1 MLRGGFSKEYPR
13 ASVVKTA
20 SEIGGQT
27 TNRNEAM
34 EENMRLAKALKT
46 IGLAVAATLAASAL
60 HAQDRI
66 VLKYADQFPLTHTGS
81 KLSAQPFKEQIE
93 ARSEGRIEVQLYP
106 AEQLAKAAGLL
117 DAVRNRVT
125 DIAMVGVVYVSDR
138 MPLTSAVELPGL
150 FTDSVAGSAAFTQLA
165 QNDLLESEYL
175 RNGVRPLFTMVTPP
189 YQLMFARTTQINDIS
204 ELQGVKLRA
213 AGATGELIA
222 SALGAV
228 PVRVPASD
236 LYLALER
243 GTVDGA
249 IYNPPSLFAYKI
261 EEVLSSI
268 TTNASLGTVAF
279 AAFVNEDVWQGL
291 PEDVRA
297 LITEVSTEI
306 GENMAAEFK
315 AQTDGAYERLDE
327 LGIELIE
334 LSPELQEQ
342 FNDRLQTVEAE
353 WIRQMEGRNL
363 PGQQILDTYRSYLS
377 E

>member
-1 MLRGGFSKEYPR
+1 MKITNLLKIAGF
-13 ASVVKTA
+13 
-20 SEIGGQT
+20 
-27 TNRNEAM
+27 
-34 EENMRLAKALKT
+34 
-46 IGLAVAATLAASAL
+46 TLAASFASTML
-60 HAQDRI
+60 HAQEKI
-66 VLKYADQFPLTHTGS
+66 VLKYADQFPLTHAAS
-81 KLSAQPFKEQIE
+81 KLSGQPFKQWLEE
-93 ARSEGRIEVQLYP
+93 RSEGRIEVQIYP

-125 DIAMVGVVYVSDR
+125 DISMVGVVYVSDR

-150 FTDSVAGSAAFTQLA
+150 FSDSVVGSAAFTKLA

-175 RNGVRPLFTMVTPP
+175 RNGVRPLFSMVAPP
-189 YQLMFARTTQINDIS
+189 YQLMFAKKTELNDIA
-204 ELQGVKLRA
+204 ELDGTKLRA

-236 LYLALER
+236 LYLGLER

-279 AAFVNEDVWQGL
+279 VAFINEDVWQGL
-291 PEDVRA
+291 PEDARA
-297 LITEVSTEI
+297 LISEVATEI
-306 GENMAAEFK
+306 GETMAAEFK
-315 AQTDGAYERLDE
+315 KQSDIAYTKLDE
-327 LGIELIE
+327 LGVKLIE
-334 LSPELQEQ
+334 LSPEVVEQ
-342 FNDRLQTVEAE
+342 FNDKLQSVEAE
-353 WIRQMEGRNL
+353 WVKQMEARGL
-363 PGQQILDTYRSYLS
+363 PGQATLDTYRAYLD

>member
-1 MLRGGFSKEYPR
+1 MKITSLFKIAGF
-13 ASVVKTA
+13 
-20 SEIGGQT
+20 
-27 TNRNEAM
+27 
-34 EENMRLAKALKT
+34 
-46 IGLAVAATLAASAL
+46 TLAASFASTML
-60 HAQDRI
+60 HAQEKI
-66 VLKYADQFPLTHTGS
+66 VLKYADQFPLTHAAS
-81 KLSAQPFKEQIE
+81 KLSGQPFKQWLEE
-93 ARSEGRIEVQLYP
+93 RSEGRIEVQIYP

-125 DIAMVGVVYVSDR
+125 DISMVGVVYVSDR

-150 FTDSVAGSAAFTQLA
+150 FSDSVAGSAAFTKLA
-165 QNDLLESEYL
+165 HNDLLESEYL

-189 YQLMFARTTQINDIS
+189 YQLMFAKKTELNDIA
-204 ELQGVKLRA
+204 ELDGVKLRA

-236 LYLALER
+236 LYLGLER

-279 AAFVNEDVWQGL
+279 AAFINEDVWQGL
-291 PEDVRA
+291 PEDARA
-297 LITEVSTEI
+297 LISEVATEI
-306 GENMAAEFK
+306 GETMAAEFK
-315 AQTDGAYERLDE
+315 AQTDVAYAKLDE
-327 LGIELIE
+327 LGVKLIE
-334 LSPELQEQ
+334 LSPEVAEQ
-342 FNDRLQTVEAE
+342 FSGKLQSVEAE
-353 WIRQMEGRNL
+353 WVKQMEARGL
-363 PGQQILDTYRSYLS
+363 PGQATLDAYRAYLN

>member
-1 MLRGGFSKEYPR
+1 MKITSLFKV
-13 ASVVKTA
+13 A
-20 SEIGGQT
+20 
-27 TNRNEAM
+27 
-34 EENMRLAKALKT
+34 
-46 IGLAVAATLAASAL
+46 GLALAASLASTML
-60 HAQDRI
+60 HAQEKI

-81 KLSAQPFKEQIE
+81 KLSAQPFKQWLEE
-93 ARSEGRIEVQLYP
+93 RSEGRIEVQLYP

-125 DIAMVGVVYVSDR
+125 DIAMVGVVYVTDR

-150 FTDSVAGSAAFTQLA
+150 FADSVAGSAAFTKLA

-189 YQLMFARTTQINDIS
+189 YQLMFAKKTELNDIG
-204 ELQGVKLRA
+204 ELDGVKLRA

-236 LYLALER
+236 LYLGLER

-279 AAFVNEDVWQGL
+279 AAFINEDVWQGL
-291 PEDVRA
+291 PEDARA
-297 LITEVSTEI
+297 LITEVATEI
-306 GENMAAEFK
+306 GETMAAEFK
-315 AQTDGAYERLDE
+315 AQNDGAYTKLDE
-327 LGIELIE
+327 LGVKLIE
-334 LSPELQEQ
+334 LSPEMVGQLNDKLQS
-342 FNDRLQTVEAE
+342 VEAE
-353 WIRQMEGRNL
+353 WVSQMEARGL
-363 PGQQILDTYRSYLS
+363 PGQATLDAYRGYL
-377 E
+377 EE

>member
-1 MLRGGFSKEYPR
+1 MKITSLFRF
-13 ASVVKTA
+13 A
-20 SEIGGQT
+20 
-27 TNRNEAM
+27 
-34 EENMRLAKALKT
+34 
-46 IGLAVAATLAASAL
+46 GLALAASLASPL
-60 HAQDRI
+60 AHAQDKV
-66 VLKYADQFPLTHTGS
+66 VLKYADQFPLTHAAS
-81 KLSAQPFKEQIE
+81 KLSAQPFKQWVEE
-93 ARSEGRIEVQLYP
+93 RSGGRVEVQLYP

-125 DIAMVGVVYVSDR
+125 DIAMVGVVYVGDR

-150 FTDSVAGSAAFTQLA
+150 FTDSEAASAAFTRLA

-189 YQLMFARTTQINDIS
+189 YQLMFSRKT
-204 ELQGVKLRA
+204 ELNGAGDLAGVKLRA

-279 AAFVNEDVWQGL
+279 ATFVNEDVWKGL

-297 LITEVSTEI
+297 VVTEVSNEI
-306 GENMAAEFK
+306 GQTMAAEFK
-315 AQTDGAYERLDE
+315 AQTDAAYVKLDS
-327 LGIELIE
+327 LGIKLIE
-334 LSPELQEQ
+334 LSPEVAAELGEK
-342 FNDRLQTVEAE
+342 LETVEDE

-363 PGQQILDTYRSYLS
+363 PGQATLAAFRSYLD